1 MRLLVDLSTF
11 TSDHNGGKDEVAYNL
26 LKGFSQ
32 LQLTQSIVCVSRDEL
47 VEKVKAIDKS
57 YYVVPIS
64 RITCRTRFS
73 PLISAIPDVVYA
85 KKLNKVIKD
94 EHIDAVLYTNKFV
107 PPVKLNVPTIV
118 IPHDIQPLTIY

>member
-11 TSDHNGGKDEVAYNL
+11 ISDHNGGKDEVAYNL
-26 LKGFSQ
+26 LKGFSK

-47 VEKVKAIDKS
+47 VEKIKAIDKS

-73 PLISAIPDVVYA
+73 
-85 KKLNKVIKD
+85 
-94 EHIDAVLYTNKFV
+94 
-107 PPVKLNVPTIV
+107 
-118 IPHDIQPLTIY
+118 

>member
-47 VEKVKAIDKS
+47 VEK
-57 YYVVPIS
+57 
-64 RITCRTRFS
+64 C
-73 PLISAIPDVVYA
+73 A
-85 KKLNKVIKD
+85 K
-94 EHIDAVLYTNKFV
+94 LYMAREASLVFAPETAATLET
-107 PPVKLNVPTIV
+107 P
-118 IPHDIQPLTIY
+118 